1 MATEARPTGGR
12 AYWGAGLLGGGDAE
26 AVQIFGGIGVGE
38 ETARAPRPVG
48 LVEHLDACRP
58 K

>member
-12 AYWGAGLLGGGDAE
+12 AYWGGGDAE